1 MKTNPRRSQWN
12 SAPIE
17 EMSLKQRVVRHLIVG
32 GSGTAGYFIF
42 VALLVEKMA
51 VSPVLSVIISYSVL
65 ALYTYLVNRRWVYDT
80 SSEHLPTILR
90 FLVLLMLGY
99 FLNTSIMYVA
109 TEILAQSYLWGL
121 FASVAILP
129 ATNFAIGYLWVFK

>member
-1 MKTNPRRSQWN
+1 
-12 SAPIE
+12 
-17 EMSLKQRVVRHLIVG
+17 MSLKQRVVRHLIAG

-51 VSPVLSVIISYSVL
+51 VSPVLSVVISYSVL
-65 ALYTYLVNRRWVYDT
+65 ALYTYLINRRWVYDT
-80 SSEHLPTILR
+80 RSKHLPTIFR